1 MAEQKPTTPEPTKPT
16 TSLFNFFGTS
26 KPVDLPKNKREPKQT
41 AKKGYV
47 TRSTRKIATKLVSMK
62 HKIVGIMNTT
72 INDLVHKM
80 DCKPKMVRRTRK
92 RKNIVMEPEQ
102 SVMETEEEPAM
113 DQEAEAQEE
122 LAMSQEAEAQEE
134 PAMDQEAEAQEEPVM
149 ETEVAEEQPT
159 MEQKEEQLEIGKPL
173 LGGKR
178 HKKRM
183 SKRKYSKK

>member
-1 MAEQKPTTPEPTKPT
+1 
-16 TSLFNFFGTS
+16 
-26 KPVDLPKNKREPKQT
+26 
-41 AKKGYV
+41 
-47 TRSTRKIATKLVSMK
+47 MK
-62 HKIVGIMNTT
+62 HKIVGIMNKT

-92 RKNIVMEPEQ
+92 RKNIVIEPEQ
-102 SVMETEEEPAM
+102 SVMETEEEHAMNQEEEAQEELAM
-113 DQEAEAQEE
+113 DQEAEAQEGP
-122 LAMSQEAEAQEE
+122 AMETEKPAMETEE
-134 PAMDQEAEAQEEPVM
+134 PAMETEEPAM

-159 MEQKEEQLEIGKPL
+159 MEQEQLEIGKPL

>member
-92 RKNIVMEPEQ
+92 RKNIVIEPEQ

-113 DQEAEAQEE
+113 NQEAEAEEE
-122 LAMSQEAEAQEE
+122 LAMDQEAKSQEE
-134 PAMDQEAEAQEEPVM
+134 PAMEREEPVM
-149 ETEVAEEQPT
+149 ETEVVEEQPT